1 MDVKD
6 GGEECQYLTDSR
18 AAPTAVLF
26 YSPMFSCSKHAP
38 TTLGP
43 LFSLLPTAE
52 LPHLRSLGL
61 STVHPL
67 TSPTRLLRT
76 LLAALVPL
84 LAANADQNHATLLV
98 ASSQTVGFAV
108 NH

>member
-6 GGEECQYLTDSR
+6 RGEECPYLTDSR

-26 YSPMFSCSKHAP
+26 YSPMFSCSTHAP

-43 LFSLLPTAE
+43 LFSLLPTAD
-52 LPHLRSLGL
+52 LPQLQSLGL

-84 LAANADQNHATLLV
+84 PAANADRNHATLIV
-98 ASSQTVGFAV
+98 ASPRTVRFAA